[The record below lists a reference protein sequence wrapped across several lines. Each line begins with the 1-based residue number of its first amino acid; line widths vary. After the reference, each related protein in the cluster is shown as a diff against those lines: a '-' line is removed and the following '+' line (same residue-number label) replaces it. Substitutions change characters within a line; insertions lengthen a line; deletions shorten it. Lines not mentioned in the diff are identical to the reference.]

1 MWFLGVL
8 ERLLRPLMRTLSLQN
23 DTSQGDGGPPLSSHS
38 PSSVVDASNVA
49 SNTMIPPS
57 PTCNKQKKKKKKK
70 RTNYENL
77 WNVARWTFVDR
88 VFEQSSRHDYI
99 FHEIFSPPR
108 RKYPFSLRRKKIST
122 TRFRKPA
129 PLHGGYKVD
138 FCLYEHSRPR
148 ALRLRCNLH
157 ANQTC
162 PRRHRPIPRCS
173 PEIKDCLENICIDTC
188 IWKAKRKGV
197 ILYNYLVETTNLEL
211 FVYYNSFANSHLE
224 LCIVLLI

>member
-88 VFEQSSRHDYI
+88 VFEQSSRHDYYSTKY
-99 FHEIFSPPR
+99 FHLRDENIHFPFGEKKFPR
-108 RKYPFSLRRKKIST
+108 HVFENLPRYT
-122 TRFRKPA
+122 
-129 PLHGGYKVD
+129 GKVD

-173 PEIKDCLENICIDTC
+173 PEIKDCLENIGMC

-197 ILYNYLVETTNLEL
+197 ILYNYLIETTNLEL

>member
-129 PLHGGYKVD
+129 PLHGQSGFLLVRAFAPTCPTPPLQFAREPDVSSTTQTYPQV
-138 FCLYEHSRPR
+138 FSRNKGLSR
-148 ALRLRCNLH
+148 EYRYVYLKSETKRCNF
-157 ANQTC
+157 
-162 PRRHRPIPRCS
+162 I
-173 PEIKDCLENICIDTC
+173 
-188 IWKAKRKGV
+188 
-197 ILYNYLVETTNLEL
+197 
-211 FVYYNSFANSHLE
+211 
-224 LCIVLLI
+224 